1 MALFVNTN
9 LASLNAQRNLA
20 GTSSLVS
27 TSLERLSSGLRINNA
42 YDDSAGLA
50 IADKLARDVRVVNQA
65 IRNANDGL
73 SALAI
78 GDKALGTITDI
89 VTRASELASESATG
103 TVSDAQRSSIQNE
116 FAALLSEIDRISSV
130 TTFNGVQ
137 LLSPTQTLTIQVG
150 LDGSTASQISFST
163 ADGSTS
169 ALGLTNTGVAVS
181 TQASAQAAL
190 GLLTSAIASI
200 AQSRGK
206 LGAYESRLLT
216 AISSLQVASENYSA
230 AESRIRDTDVAAE
243 TANLTRGQ
251 VLQQAGVAVL
261 AQANQQPQLAL
272 KLLQ

>member
-89 VTRASELASESATG
+89 VTR
-103 TVSDAQRSSIQNE
+103 DQNE
-116 FAALLSEIDRISSV
+116 KPGGLRGWTWSE
-130 TTFNGVQ
+130 FE
-137 LLSPTQTLTIQVG
+137 
-150 LDGSTASQISFST
+150 
-163 ADGSTS
+163 AD
-169 ALGLTNTGVAVS
+169 
-181 TQASAQAAL
+181 
-190 GLLTSAIASI
+190 
-200 AQSRGK
+200 
-206 LGAYESRLLT
+206 RLL
-216 AISSLQVASENYSA
+216 A
-230 AESRIRDTDVAAE
+230 A
-243 TANLTRGQ
+243 
-251 VLQQAGVAVL
+251 
-261 AQANQQPQLAL
+261 QPAL
-272 KLLQ
+272 CQP